1 MLLKLGNPR
10 EHAILAMAEALL
22 RVVRKRFIRI
32 ECVMGTYMP
41 RAKRSIQSEVTIDGF
56 HLIWNLHREQ
66 LMPSGDDWTG
76 MAIHVK
82 VAEGVRRE
90 LYLEYP
96 VYYKEQRGVK
106 FVEPPRPTILA
117 AKVEAHIRQAMAAG
131 YDPGSRGK
139 PFVHELD
146 ELPS

>member
-1 MLLKLGNPR
+1 M
-10 EHAILAMAEALL
+10 
-22 RVVRKRFIRI
+22 RVIRKCFIRI
-32 ECVMGTYMP
+32 ECVMGTKMP
-41 RAKRSIQSEVTIDGF
+41 RAKRSIQSATKIDGF
-56 HLIWNLHREQ
+56 SLVWRLHREQ
-66 LMPSGDDWTG
+66 QMSTEADWTG

-90 LYLEYP
+90 LHLEYP

-106 FVEPPRPTILA
+106 FTEPPRPTILA

-131 YDPGSRGK
+131 YDPGSRGQ

>member
-1 MLLKLGNPR
+1 
-10 EHAILAMAEALL
+10 MA
-22 RVVRKRFIRI
+22 
-32 ECVMGTYMP
+32 
-41 RAKRSIQSEVTIDGF
+41 RAKRSIQAAVRINGF
-56 HLIWNLHREQ
+56 PLVWNLHREQ
-66 LMPSGDDWTG
+66 LMPAEDDWTG

-82 VAEGVRRE
+82 LAEGVRRE

-106 FVEPPRPTILA
+106 FTEPPRPTILA
-117 AKVEAHIRQAMAAG
+117 AKVEAHIRQAMEAG
-131 YDPGSRGK
+131 WDPDSRGK